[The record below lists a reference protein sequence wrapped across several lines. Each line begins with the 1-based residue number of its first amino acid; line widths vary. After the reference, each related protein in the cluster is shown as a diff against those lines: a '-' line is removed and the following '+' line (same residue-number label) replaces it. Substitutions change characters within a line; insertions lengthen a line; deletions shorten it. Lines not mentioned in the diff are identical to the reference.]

1 MEYLERLAATF
12 CSVFHQRRVYSLVL
26 PQPHCRQIPQFAPR
40 ASSNSRSQKQR
51 GFSSLLKVPLR
62 QMISFHLPARNLGCR
77 PPRLAFAYMNE
88 SSPASSASD
97 SAVVRSLVVEAVE
110 AAAELMSRPSV
121 GVAWD
126 TPSALEG
133 MSVGSLAAH
142 LVRAAGAT
150 IAYLDR
156 TPVDAQP
163 EDDLLT
169 PVTYFHAALDSPIH
183 DQVKKVSA
191 DESAIG
197 HEATATKCADLAI
210 ELSRRFADEPADR
223 LVGALGGRMLTLDD
237 FCRTRLIEVLLHLD
251 DLSVSVGEPRPETD
265 PLGVSIMID
274 IIGNIARHVHGD
286 WKVIYALARSERI
299 SKTAV
304 FPVF

>member
-1 MEYLERLAATF
+1 
-12 CSVFHQRRVYSLVL
+12 
-26 PQPHCRQIPQFAPR
+26 
-40 ASSNSRSQKQR
+40 
-51 GFSSLLKVPLR
+51 
-62 QMISFHLPARNLGCR
+62 
-77 PPRLAFAYMNE
+77 MNG
-88 SSPASSASD
+88 SAPASTAEGST
-97 SAVVRSLVVEAVE
+97 VVRSLVIEAVE

-133 MSVGSLAAH
+133 MTVGSLAAH

-163 EDDLLT
+163 EGDLLT
-169 PVTYFHAALDSPIH
+169 PVTYFHAAVDSPIH
-183 DQVKKVSA
+183 DQIKQVSA

-197 HEATATKCADLAI
+197 HQATAAKCADLAVK
-210 ELSRRFADEPADR
+210 LSRRLADEPADR

-251 DLSVSVGEPRPETD
+251 DLAISVGEPRPETD
-265 PLGVSIMID
+265 PEGVSIVIG
-274 IIGNIARHVHGD
+274 IIGGIARHVHGN
-286 WKVIYALARSERI
+286 WKVVYALARSERVGGP
-299 SKTAV
+299 AV